1 MNSHAHTHTHSLT
14 HKHQHIGALRCYAA
28 ALEVDPKLVHV
39 HSNMG
44 DLWRTQGPA
53 GSAAAAHCYS
63 SALALQVLPLVVL
76 HALVL
81 ERVLGVCVTW
91 VVMFKELCLLR
102 LPRLFGCHPKLVC
115 VHSNMGDLWRTQGPA
130 GSAAAAHCCSPSAL
144 AHLVLLLM
152 APVCVGAII
161 CP

>member
-1 MNSHAHTHTHSLT
+1 MATAVCPAISAAFHGRLQQLSRRTGFTRRCVRCAC
-14 HKHQHIGALRCYAA
+14 ALRCYAA

-102 LPRLFGCHPKLVC
+102 LPRLFGCHPKL
-115 VHSNMGDLWRTQGPA
+115 
-130 GSAAAAHCCSPSAL
+130 
-144 AHLVLLLM
+144 
-152 APVCVGAII
+152 
-161 CP
+161 